1 MASYATMI
9 SSLTGKRATLLF
21 SLFVLVATVVQY
33 DLLKISHHQLE
44 SKDGHVPI
52 EENSR
57 GLKEYLQRLRDA
69 ADELRSEQ
77 RMLQGEDEKDDT
89 DGEKKEGRSPMEI
102 ARIRR
107 AHFGIIFPEAEKMPL
122 HLRNTMD
129 SLHSN
134 DIAFF
139 WHIPKT
145 GGKLMRVIM
154 GNCFGLRR
162 AEMLKEPASLEF
174 VTDIVVNVDT
184 QTPQGIADAHDMQLI
199 DSGMVDMISSPHSIS
214 AAALFTPYHPGR
226 AFTIMQHPVVT
237 AVSKFAERKRIR
249 PTLRKMSLAEYA
261 VQDYYPDNWMVR
273 QLTGTIP
280 GDELTEDHLHRA
292 KNMLLA
298 KFFVGIADQM
308 EETVRQL
315 RLYYEWI
322 TPQGQETCVRDIV
335 RGTWPGEDDDWEP
348 YKLPK
353 RGGNEWNIV
362 AEREKWDI
370 ELYYLGLEMFSKQN
384 LMLNAIQHALEPQ
397 SFW

>member
-1 MASYATMI
+1 MRPSI
-9 SSLTGKRATLLF
+9 TGKRATLLV

-33 DLLKISHHQLE
+33 DLLKFSHRQLE
-44 SKDGHVPI
+44 NNDGRAGEIIPSEKI
-52 EENSR
+52 PR
-57 GLKEYLQRLRDA
+57 DLKKYLQRLRDA
-69 ADELRSEQ
+69 AVELRTEQ
-77 RMLQGEDEKDDT
+77 RMLQSKNDT
-89 DGEKKEGRSPMEI
+89 DGEQHQGRNPLEI

-107 AHFGIIFPEAEKMPL
+107 AQFGIIFPEAEKMPL

-134 DIAFF
+134 DVVFF

-162 AEMLKEPASLEF
+162 AERLKEPASLEF
-174 VTDIVVNVDT
+174 ITDLVVNVDT
-184 QTPQGIADAHDMQLI
+184 QTPQGIADAHDMELI
-199 DSGMVDMISSPHSIS
+199 DSGMVDMVSSPHAIS
-214 AAALFTPYHPGR
+214 AAALFTPRHLGR

-237 AVSKFAERKRIR
+237 AVSKFSERKKIR
-249 PTLRKMSLAEYA
+249 PNLRQMSLAEYA
-261 VQDYYPDNWMVR
+261 AQDYYPDNWMVR

-280 GDELTEDHLHRA
+280 GEELTEDHLHRA

-308 EETVRQL
+308 EETVRQV

-322 TPQGQETCVRDIV
+322 VPPGKESCVRDMV
-335 RGTWPGEDDDWEP
+335 RGTWPGEDDDWTP
-348 YKLPK
+348 HKLPE
-353 RGGNEWNIV
+353 RGGDDWNTV
-362 AEREKWDI
+362 AEREKWDM

-384 LMLNAIQHALEPQ
+384 LMLNAVQHALGPQ